1 MENLKIPESSRRNH
15 LVSSCRDYLSRIQSS
30 YGSLNASLFYNACGA
45 LSFSFFARPKNE
57 TKKRR
62 RHRMYSPDG
71 EAALWSRSA

>member
-1 MENLKIPESSRRNH
+1 M
-15 LVSSCRDYLSRIQSS
+15 
-30 YGSLNASLFYNACGA
+30 FYNACGA